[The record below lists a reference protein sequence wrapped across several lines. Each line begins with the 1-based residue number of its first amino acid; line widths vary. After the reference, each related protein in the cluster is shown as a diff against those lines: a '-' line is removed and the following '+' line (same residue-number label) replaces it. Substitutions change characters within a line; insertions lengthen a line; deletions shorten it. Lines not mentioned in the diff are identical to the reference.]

1 MESVNITYRIKLSEK
16 VTEAFSFDLD
26 GKTFELTN
34 KQVENPPKWAELGF
48 RQCSHCPLKAEEHS
62 HCPMALQLH
71 NVVDRFHDSRS
82 IDEVEVEVINDDKR
96 VVVTTA
102 LQRVIASM
110 LGLVFPICGCPKTA
124 YMRPLARFHSPLASE
139 EETVFNVTGMYLLA
153 QYFLTTAGTRGQFDF
168 KGLTSIYEDMHILNA
183 AVASRLQGA
192 TTSDSVK
199 NAITLIDM
207 YSTLVP
213 MLIEDQLA
221 EMRPFFRAYLPEGDS
236 VPTSKNN
243 YLEKA
248 KAFSLDLELAPIS
261 DNKPDKPGEPEW
273 LKAAKAGAEFK
284 LPGDEPAPAE
294 KKPAANEPMITASGL
309 SLSLEPIGGA
319 PAEKG
324 KASFNV
330 PEDDK
335 PVSTGFFRPMPPRN
349 NNK

>member
-16 VTEAFSFDLD
+16 VTETFSFDLD

-34 KQVENPPKWAELGF
+34 KQVDNPPKWAELGF
-48 RQCSHCPLKAEEHS
+48 RQCSHCPLKAEQHT

-71 NVVDRFHDSRS
+71 NVVERFHNSRS

-168 KGLTSIYEDMHILNA
+168 KGLASIYDDMHILNA

-221 EMRPFFRAYLPEGDS
+221 EMRSFFRAYLPEGDAAPKS
-236 VPTSKNN
+236 TKN

-248 KAFSLDLELAPIS
+248 KAFSLELELAPI
-261 DNKPDKPGEPEW
+261 DDGKPGEPEW
-273 LKAAKAGAEFK
+273 LKAAKAGRAEFK
-284 LPGDEPAPAE
+284 LPDDAPAVEKKTAADEP
-294 KKPAANEPMITASGL
+294 MVTASGL
-309 SLSLEPIGGA
+309 ALSLEPIGGA